1 MPFAPTY
8 RLIHASHIAPVCQD
22 DLKTGLTD
30 IVTRSI
36 VNNRAAGVTGLL
48 IAHKGWFVQAL
59 EGPQGPVEA
68 LFAAIVADPRHHH
81 ALPLSQGEVDGRLFE
96 QWNMC
101 ARVLTSNDEA
111 VLSALNPKA
120 AFDPTKIPDRTLMR
134 LLATVA
140 DVHWRV
146 LSEQQSLAA

>member
-1 MPFAPTY
+1 MPIAPTY
-8 RLIHASHIAPVCQD
+8 RLIYASHIAPVCQD
-22 DLKTGLTD
+22 DLKTALTR

-36 VNNRAAGVTGLL
+36 PANRASRITGLL

-59 EGPQGPVEA
+59 EGPKAAVET
-68 LFAAIVADPRHHH
+68 LFTTIAADARHHH
-81 ALPLSQGEVDGRLFE
+81 ALPISQGEVDGRLFE

-101 ARVLTSNDEA
+101 ARVLTGNDEA
-111 VLSALNPKA
+111 VLSALNPKT
-120 AFDPTKIPDRTLMR
+120 AFDPTKLPERTLMR

>member
-1 MPFAPTY
+1 VPIAPTY
-8 RLIHASHIAPVCQD
+8 RLIYASHIAPVCQD
-22 DLKTGLTD
+22 DLKAALTR
-30 IVTRSI
+30 IVSRSI
-36 VNNRAAGVTGLL
+36 AANRKAKITGLL

-59 EGPQGPVEA
+59 EGPRAAVDR
-68 LFAAIVADPRHHH
+68 LFDTIAADPRHHH
-81 ALPLSQGEVDGRLFE
+81 ALPISQGEIDGRLFE
-96 QWNMC
+96 QWSMC
-101 ARVLTSNDEA
+101 ARMLTANDEA
-111 VLSALNPKA
+111 VLSALNPKS

>member
-8 RLIHASHIAPVCQD
+8 RLIHASHIAPVCLD
-22 DLKTGLTD
+22 DLKAGLTD

-36 VNNRAAGVTGLL
+36 VNNRARGVTGLL

-59 EGPQGPVEA
+59 EGPRAAVEG
-68 LFAAIVADPRHHH
+68 LFATIAADPRHHH
-81 ALPLSQGEVDGRLFE
+81 ALPLSQGEVDARLFE
-96 QWNMC
+96 PWSMC
-101 ARVLTSNDEA
+101 ARVLAGTDEA

-120 AFDPTKIPDRTLMR
+120 PFDPTKAPERTLMR
-134 LLATVA
+134 LLSTVA
-140 DVHWRV
+140 DVHWRT

>member
-1 MPFAPTY
+1 VPIAPTY
-8 RLIHASHIAPVCQD
+8 RLIYASHIAPVCQD
-22 DLKTGLTD
+22 DLKAALTN

-36 VNNRAAGVTGLL
+36 VKNRKARVTGLL

-59 EGPQGPVEA
+59 EGPRPAVEA
-68 LFAAIVADPRHHH
+68 LFETIAADPRHHH
-81 ALPLSQGEVDGRLFE
+81 ALPLYQGVVEARLFE
-96 QWNMC
+96 QWSMC
-101 ARVLTSNDEA
+101 ARMLSANDEA
-111 VLSALNPKA
+111 VLSALNPKG
-120 AFDPTKIPDRTLMR
+120 AFDPAKIPERTLMR

>member
-1 MPFAPTY
+1 MPIAPTY
-8 RLIHASHIAPVCQD
+8 RLIYASHIAPVCQD
-22 DLKTGLTD
+22 DLKGALTS

-36 VNNRAAGVTGLL
+36 VKNRNAKITGLL

-59 EGPQGPVEA
+59 EGPKPTVEA
-68 LFAAIVADPRHHH
+68 LFEKIAADGRHHH
-81 ALPLSQGEVDGRLFE
+81 ALPLYQGEVEARLYE
-96 QWNMC
+96 QWPMC
-101 ARVLTSNDEA
+101 ARVLSSGDEA

-120 AFDPTKIPDRTLMR
+120 PFDPTKAPERTLMR

>member
-1 MPFAPTY
+1 MPIAPTY
-8 RLIHASHIAPVCQD
+8 RLIYASHIAPVCLD
-22 DLKTGLTD
+22 DLKSALVS
-30 IVTRSI
+30 IVSRSI
-36 VNNRAAGVTGLL
+36 PANRKARITGLL

-59 EGPQGPVEA
+59 EGPRAAVEA
-68 LFAAIVADPRHHH
+68 LFETIAADARHHH

>member
-1 MPFAPTY
+1 MPIAPTY
-8 RLIHASHIAPVCQD
+8 RLIYASHIAPVCQD
-22 DLKTGLTD
+22 DLKAALTR
-30 IVTRSI
+30 IVSRSI
-36 VNNRAAGVTGLL
+36 AANRKAKITGLL

-59 EGPQGPVEA
+59 EGPRAAVDR
-68 LFAAIVADPRHHH
+68 LFDTIAADPRHHH
-81 ALPLSQGEVDGRLFE
+81 ALPISQGEIDGRLFE
-96 QWNMC
+96 QWSMC
-101 ARVLTSNDEA
+101 ARMLTANDEA
-111 VLSALNPKA
+111 VLSALNPKS

>member
-1 MPFAPTY
+1 MPIAPTY
-8 RLIHASHIAPVCQD
+8 RLIYASHIAPVCQD
-22 DLKTGLTD
+22 DLKGALTS

-36 VNNRAAGVTGLL
+36 VKNRNAKITGLL

-59 EGPQGPVEA
+59 EGPKPTVEA
-68 LFAAIVADPRHHH
+68 LFEKIAADGRHHH
-81 ALPLSQGEVDGRLFE
+81 ALPLYQGEVEARLYE
-96 QWNMC
+96 QWPMC
-101 ARVLTSNDEA
+101 ARVLSSGDEA
-111 VLSALNPKA
+111 VLSALKPKA
-120 AFDPTKIPDRTLMR
+120 PFDPTKAPERTLMR